1 MSKTPAKASTPDT
14 GPGST
19 PITSSGS
26 TPITG
31 SGLAASACFQD
42 LTQYGGSTMSNQKQ
56 PRAGQRQIQVELP
69 ANLDAIYSNFA
80 LITHS
85 PSETIVDFARVLPN
99 VPKAK
104 VYARIVMTPMNAK
117 LLHRAL
123 GDSRITRWWH
133 NSRAF
138 KRSGLIAC
146 ATSDFSLIRVRS
158 FAPERFICARLYG
171 RIHRQMSSSKRSYM
185 VCRPS

>member
-1 MSKTPAKASTPDT
+1 
-14 GPGST
+14 
-19 PITSSGS
+19 
-26 TPITG
+26 
-31 SGLAASACFQD
+31 
-42 LTQYGGSTMSNQKQ
+42 MSNQKQ

-123 GDSRITRWWH
+123 GENLSKFEDKYGEI
-133 NSRAF
+133 
-138 KRSGLIAC
+138 K
-146 ATSDFSLIRVRS
+146 
-158 FAPERFICARLYG
+158 APDQGFQQPEERLGFV
-171 RIHRQMSSSKRSYM
+171 KD
-185 VCRPS
+185 

>member
-1 MSKTPAKASTPDT
+1 M
-14 GPGST
+14 G
-19 PITSSGS
+19 
-26 TPITG
+26 
-31 SGLAASACFQD
+31 
-42 LTQYGGSTMSNQKQ
+42 NQKQ
-56 PRAGQRQIQVELP
+56 PQAGQRQIQVELP

-123 GDSRITRWWH
+123 GENLSKFEDKYGEIKTPDQG
-133 NSRAF
+133 F
-138 KRSGLIAC
+138 QQ
-146 ATSDFSLIRVRS
+146 
-158 FAPERFICARLYG
+158 PEERLG
-171 RIHRQMSSSKRSYM
+171 FVKD
-185 VCRPS
+185 